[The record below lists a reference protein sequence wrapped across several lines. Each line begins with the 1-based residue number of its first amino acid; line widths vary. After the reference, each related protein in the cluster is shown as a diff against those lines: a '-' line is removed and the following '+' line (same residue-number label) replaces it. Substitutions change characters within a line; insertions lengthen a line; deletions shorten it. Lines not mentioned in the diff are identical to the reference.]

1 MAKPNR
7 ILDEFDDMMIDVGNG
22 MSIVKA
28 CKDRGI
34 STRSF
39 YDLIETREDLK
50 QTYTRARED
59 RGDTCT
65 DKIEEYQKKLERGEI
80 DAQTARVLIDTEKWK
95 AGKFN
100 QRMYGEKQ
108 SIEHSGS
115 VTLMPSVKVGGKD
128 LEINIGENVD

>member
-100 QRMYGEKQ
+100 QRMYGDKQ

>member
-115 VTLMPSVKVGGKD
+115 VTLMPSIKVGGKD

>member
-65 DKIEEYQKKLERGEI
+65 DKIEEYQKKLEQGEI

-100 QRMYGEKQ
+100 QRMYGDKQ